1 MQQLLDYVAILAFVV
16 VYFIS
21 RDVFLATGV
30 LMAGVTLQVVAYWM
44 LKKPIGNELKVTFW
58 ASMLLGGMTL
68 ILRDEIFI
76 QWQPTIVNL
85 LLASTLIGAH
95 LFTKSFIIKRMLGQV
110 MVLPDS
116 AWLVLTYAWAIGFLF
131 AGTLN
136 LWVAYNYSMDTWV
149 TFKFVGLLGINVVF
163 MICTFAYLYSKG
175 LLSEENLPDPKAH
188 DAEKKPES
196 S

>member
-68 ILRDEIFI
+68 ILRDELFI
-76 QWQPTIVNL
+76 QWKPTIVNL

-131 AGTLN
+131 CQNDWMGR
-136 LWVAYNYSMDTWV
+136 
-149 TFKFVGLLGINVVF
+149 GLF
-163 MICTFAYLYSKG
+163 
-175 LLSEENLPDPKAH
+175 
-188 DAEKKPES
+188 
-196 S
+196 